1 MRGQITVC
9 RGVEVTHFGLGTGSI
24 QIGSGAQC
32 DLRGDSAALLPVHAL
47 LDWDER
53 SHAWK
58 LSPASPEAGKA
69 TRINSL
75 ALHAP
80 AFLQH
85 GDLIELPDLFIRFS
99 RVPDPP
105 VFRGAEADEIPLR
118 SLRSVVFGRAGEN
131 PEAEADKVILDRADA
146 AISRRHLVVERNQD
160 GNWTARDESQLG
172 TLLNGQHFKEQRL
185 TVGDRLAIGS
195 YHFEFTGFSF
205 RRVERLS
212 GGKLEA
218 RNLTVRLRG
227 GKTILQ
233 DVSLDIARCSFVG
246 ILGGSG
252 QGKST
257 LLTALCGIKP
267 ATSGAVH
274 LNGTRLDNP
283 QRLAEAGIGYVPQDD
298 IVHVEITV
306 EQALRH
312 SARLRLPAET
322 PWPAIDTLVDETI
335 ERLGLSEHRKKRILQ
350 LSGGQRKRVSIATE
364 LLAKPSVL
372 FLDEPSSGLDP
383 ATEFQLMRLLRRLA
397 AKDCTVV
404 CTTHVLARAYLFDQ
418 VCFVHGGQL
427 VFHGEPAAAPEFFG
441 VEHLDEI
448 YLKLAEAEQS
458 ADDWRR
464 QFDAQH
470 ASTAG
475 APDLGGLDTEG
486 LAKSGKRRR
495 PGSGYR
501 RGLAV
506 LIKRQWDVLRSDR
519 LNLVFLLAQPLLIA
533 LLVGWVADDA
543 VLRTFLC
550 VVATLWFGCSN
561 GAQQIV
567 RELPIFQRERVCGL
581 GTHCYMQSKGLFLG
595 VLTTLQA
602 LVLLLVTLT
611 VAGWMHPME
620 VDREEFQQVMAER
633 LFPPLQSASPE
644 AAAGGVEED
653 LFAVVTPEDAAA
665 AAPAALDQPEAA
677 TTDHFAALMAEEQRR
692 RDSLRVR
699 AVVALAGFF
708 EIAHNV
714 MDGTTPPDEHGHSS
728 GLSRALTVAEVFLA
742 AVGLKLLALV
752 CTAFVGVGIGLAI
765 SALVQN
771 ATQAVLWV
779 PLVLIPQ
786 ILFGGFVVTRPEMA
800 HSVRLA
806 SLAIPSHAAQRIMDV
821 ANLFGQTTPRMS
833 NRTKYAVF
841 LTPGGDQET
850 VEWTVAGQK
859 LSEKYDIVSDH
870 NNSWQNLL
878 IFPGHAGEHR
888 HAYQMVNRKRLYDD
902 SVERRDDVRYPM
914 GLLYV
919 HLGPVG
925 YGAGMLAVWLLACYG
940 IVWWGLSSGQR
951 ARV

>member
-9 RGVEVTHFGLGTGSI
+9 RGVEVAHYGLGTGST
-24 QIGSGAQC
+24 QIGSGEQC
-32 DLRGDSAALLPVHAL
+32 DLRGESPALLPVHAL

-53 SHAWK
+53 SNAWK
-58 LSPASPEAGKA
+58 LSPASPEAGRSA
-69 TRINSL
+69 RINGIPL
-75 ALHAP
+75 QAP
-80 AFLQH
+80 AYLHH

-105 VFRGAEADEIPLR
+105 VFRGAEMDEIPLR
-118 SLRSVVFGRAGEN
+118 SLQSLVFGRAGEN
-131 PEAEADKVILDRADA
+131 PEADADKVILDRADA
-146 AISRRHLVVERNQD
+146 AISRRHLVVELGKE

-185 TVGDRLAIGS
+185 TVGDRLGIGS

-218 RNLTVRLRG
+218 RHLMVRLRS

-233 DVSLDIARCSFVG
+233 DVSLDISRCSFVG

-267 ATSGAVH
+267 ATSGTVH
-274 LNGTRLDNP
+274 LNGTKLDNP
-283 QRLAEAGIGYVPQDD
+283 HRLAEAGIGYVPQDD

-335 ERLGLSEHRKKRILQ
+335 ERLGLSEHRQKRIMQ

-383 ATEFQLMRLLRRLA
+383 ATEFPLMRLLRRLA

-418 VCFVHGGQL
+418 VSFVHGGQV

-448 YLKLAEAEQS
+448 YLKLAEAGQS

-464 QFDAQH
+464 QFDAQR
-470 ASTAG
+470 ASATG
-475 APDLGGLDTEG
+475 TPDFGGLDTEG
-486 LAKSGKRRR
+486 LTKPGKRRR

-506 LIKRQWDVLRSDR
+506 LIKRQWDVLRSDS

-620 VDREEFQQVMAER
+620 VDREEFEQAMAER
-633 LFPPLQSASPE
+633 LFPPIQSASATAG
-644 AAAGGVEED
+644 AASGVEED
-653 LFAVVTPEDAAA
+653 LFAVVTPGEEGASAS
-665 AAPAALDQPEAA
+665 QPELEAPEE
-677 TTDHFAALMAEEQRR
+677 TDTFAAMMEEEQRR
-692 RDSLRVR
+692 RGSLRVR
-699 AVVALAGFF
+699 LVVALATFF

-714 MDGTTPPDEHGHSS
+714 MDGTTPPEEHGHSS
-728 GLSRALTVAEVFLA
+728 GVSRALSVAELFAA

-806 SLAIPSHAAQRIMDV
+806 SLAIPSHASQRIMDA
-821 ANLFGQTTPRMS
+821 ANLFGQTPPRMS

-850 VEWTVAGQK
+850 VEWEVAGQK
-859 LSEKYDIVSDH
+859 FSEKYDIVSDH

-888 HAYQMVNRKRLYDD
+888 HAYQMVNRKRIYDD
-902 SVERRDDVRYPM
+902 SVEQRDDVRYPM
-914 GLLYV
+914 GVLYV
-919 HLGPVG
+919 NLGPVG
-925 YGAGMLAVWLLACYG
+925 YGTGMLAVWLLVCYG
-940 IVWWGLSSGQR
+940 VVWWGLTRGQR
-951 ARV
+951 ARA